1 MPVQLTAAT
10 TPLAEQGYRDQRLG
24 EIGAGSGGASGTS
37 PERSHGK

>member
-1 MPVQLTAAT
+1 MPAQLTTAT
-10 TPLAEQGYRDQRLG
+10 SPLADQGYRDQRLG